1 MASGCSIKTLKLRL
15 QSSYLRRRTLV
26 MVVRFS
32 PLFVC
37 LFVGTISQKTD
48 AARITKLDK
57 QMFHDESRL
66 SIYFWVK
73 G

>member
-1 MASGCSIKTLKLRL
+1 
-15 QSSYLRRRTLV
+15 